1 MTSSTDSAAGHPP
14 AAEEKAKILVVDD
27 LAENLLV
34 YRTLLEE
41 LGQEVIVAHSGEEAL
56 KEVLR
61 HDFAVILLDVNMPG
75 LTGLETAAV
84 IRTRK
89 KSAHTPII
97 FLTAYTDELRVNEG
111 YAHGAVDF
119 IATPVVPAILRA
131 KIKVFVDLFRLNQE
145 IKRHAEERVAHA
157 EERSRR
163 EAAEDANR
171 RLSFLARAG
180 AVIAKSLDRETTIES
195 IVRLVV
201 PEHADQAVLAE
212 FDSAGHWHGAWAARF
227 EPSKAL
233 TGTDGL
239 SRLPA
244 VWRQLINKAV
254 TAGQAEVPCQATDN
268 NHPDGLYL
276 LAVPL
281 RDRDRVFA
289 VLLIARGSVYGQY
302 SPADVAMME
311 SVAWRSAIALVNA
324 RLYGEIDH
332 ANQQKNRFLSMLAHE
347 LRNPLAPIR
356 SAVDV
361 MRLCQRNPDDIDW
374 ARDVI
379 DRQVNH
385 LIRLV
390 DDLLDISRITLG
402 KIRLQIDTVDAA
414 ALVNAAVEISKPL
427 IEKGEHQLSL
437 VLPETPLMLRADQAR
452 LTQVLAN
459 LLNNA
464 AKYTPAK
471 GSITIAVE
479 RTGHN
484 VMFRVTDTG
493 VGIPS
498 AMLDK
503 VFEIFT
509 QIDNSLDRA
518 QGGLGIGLTLVREL
532 VNMHGGKI
540 FVTSEGQ
547 GRGSEFTVLIPCLTT
562 ETPPAPD
569 PQSLEHDAPL
579 LQDSYS

>member
-562 ETPPAPD
+562 ETPPDPD
-569 PQSLEHDAPL
+569 SQRLEHDAPL